1 MAKILLVEDND
12 DNRDMLTR
20 RLQRRG
26 YEVVP
31 AVDGAD
37 ACARAVADRPDLILM
52 DMKLPVMTG
61 YEASRKLK
69 EDAQTRAIPI
79 IGLTAFAMSGD
90 REKVLEAGCD
100 DYDTKPIDFARLVGK
115 IQALLQRSTQA

>member
-1 MAKILLVEDND
+1 MTKILLVEDND

-26 YEVVP
+26 FEVVP
-31 AVDGAD
+31 AVDGSE
-37 ACARAVADRPDLILM
+37 ACARAAADRPDLILM

-61 YEASRKLK
+61 WEASRQIK
-69 EDAQTRAIPI
+69 DAPQTRAIPI
-79 IGLTAFAMSGD
+79 IGLTAYAMAGD

-100 DYDTKPIDFARLVGK
+100 DYDTKPIDFGRLMGK
-115 IQALLQRSTQA
+115 IEALLQRERSA